1 MLLRPILTEITVLT
15 IKIVEPILWFMK
27 DVDVIEDPIAAGV
40 SLDPIRARLLAELT
54 VPGSA
59 SSLAPVVGLSRQKI
73 NYHLRTLERHGLV
86 SLVEERRKGNMV
98 ERVLQAS
105 AASYVI
111 SPSAILG
118 MAPDPAAAPDQLSA
132 SWLVAVCSRT
142 VGEVGELL
150 CRASRAGRPVATF
163 AVDASIEFASAA
175 DRAFFA
181 AELSEAVEA
190 LVAKYHDGGSPR
202 GRMHRLVV
210 ALHPRIAG
218 PDDGPDARD
227 QSLG

>member
-1 MLLRPILTEITVLT
+1 MEDLA
-15 IKIVEPILWFMK
+15 
-27 DVDVIEDPIAAGV
+27 VIEDPIAAGV

-59 SSLAPVVGLSRQKI
+59 SSLAPVVGQTRQKI
-73 NYHLRTLERHGLV
+73 NYHLRALERHGLV

-111 SPSAILG
+111 SPSALRG
-118 MAPDPAAAPDQLSA
+118 MAPDPDSAPDQLSA

-150 CRASRAGRPVATF
+150 RRASRTGRPVATF
-163 AVDASIEFASAA
+163 AVDASMEFASAA
-175 DRAFFA
+175 DRAAFA
-181 AELSEAVEA
+181 VELSEAVEG
-190 LVAKYHDGGSPR
+190 LVSKYHYGGSPR

-210 ALHPRIAG
+210 ALHPQITR
-218 PDDGPDARD
+218 PDDGPDARAHPA
-227 QSLG
+227 G